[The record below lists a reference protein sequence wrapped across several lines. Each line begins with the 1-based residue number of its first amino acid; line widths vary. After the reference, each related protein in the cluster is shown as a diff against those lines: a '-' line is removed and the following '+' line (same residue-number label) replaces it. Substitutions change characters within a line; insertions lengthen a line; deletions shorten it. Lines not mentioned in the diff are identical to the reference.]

1 MFQGVFVRKG
11 ALLGIVVFVIII
23 LLVVGYLQFGIQVD
37 QDDLDVKIPVIM
49 TAEEHNNDIP
59 VDQDWSDG
67 YSLLYNTLE
76 NGDLLIIEDVI
87 NDILYQSDEDVTI
100 IFFRWIENDEGDYLD
115 LTFEGD
121 LTDSF
126 DMGDKV
132 SVSVAIKYVTFS
144 YKGFNFEMEIYK
156 EQWVS
161 EEYFRDDA
169 DSGGDGFKPLPETII
184 DKL

>member
-1 MFQGVFVRKG
+1 MRKG
-11 ALLGIVVFVIII
+11 VLLGIAVSVTVILIVI
-23 LLVVGYLQFGIQVD
+23 GYIQFGTQVD
-37 QDDLDVKIPVIM
+37 RDDVYVKIPIVM

-59 VDQDWSDG
+59 IDEDWSDG

-87 NDILYQSDEDVTI
+87 NDIFYDSDEDVTI
-100 IFFRWIENDEGDYLD
+100 IIFRWIINDVSDYLD

-126 DMGDKV
+126 EIGDKV
-132 SVSVAIKYVTFS
+132 SISVTIKYVTLS
-144 YKGFNFEMEIYK
+144 YKEFNFKMEIYK

-161 EEYFRDDA
+161 EEYFRNDV
-169 DSGGDGFKPLPETII
+169 DSGGDGFKPLSESSIA
-184 DKL
+184 KL

>member
-1 MFQGVFVRKG
+1 MRKG
-11 ALLGIVVFVIII
+11 ALLGVAVSIIVI

-37 QDDLDVKIPVIM
+37 QDDPDIKIPIVM
-49 TAEEHNNDIP
+49 TAQQHNNDIP
-59 VDQDWSDG
+59 LDTDWSDG

-87 NDILYQSDEDVTI
+87 NEIFYSNDEDATI
-100 IFFRWIENDEGDYLD
+100 IIFRWVVNEESDYLD

-126 DMGDKV
+126 EMGDKV
-132 SVSVAIKYVTFS
+132 SISVTIKYVMFS
-144 YKGFNFEMEIYK
+144 YEEFNFEMEIYK

-161 EEYFRDDA
+161 EEYFRENV
-169 DSGGDGFKPLPETII
+169 DSGADGFKPLPENII
-184 DKL
+184 SKL